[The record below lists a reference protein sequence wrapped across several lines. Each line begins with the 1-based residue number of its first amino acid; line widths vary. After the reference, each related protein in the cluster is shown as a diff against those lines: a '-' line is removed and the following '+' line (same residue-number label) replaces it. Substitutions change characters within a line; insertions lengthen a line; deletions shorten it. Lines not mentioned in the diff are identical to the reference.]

1 MDLEKEIEQ
10 LIDRSLAE
18 DIRSGDITSLACL
31 SDCRY
36 TTGMMFLKQSGIV
49 AGLPLLALLFCKL
62 NPQSEVTLMVPEGS
76 FQKAGTQIA
85 KVSGSAPAILSGE
98 RIALNLLQH
107 ACGVATITQAYVKKI
122 SGIKCD
128 ILDSRRTIPGLRALQ
143 KYAVAVG
150 GGKNHRNGLDD
161 CFVIKSTHLAF
172 LPGSEHGSITQAI
185 DRVKNY
191 SPETPIEVQ
200 IDDIKDIEE
209 AVKHDIRAIIFR
221 NMSTEELSESV
232 SLIRKTNKKIY
243 LAFSGDVV
251 LETVRDFA
259 ETGVNGICV
268 SALTHSVQDIDIRM
282 SLK

>member
-18 DIRSGDITSLACL
+18 DVRSGDITSLACL
-31 SDCRY
+31 SECRY
-36 TTGMMFLKQSGIV
+36 TTGMLFLKQSGIV
-49 AGLPLLALLFCKL
+49 AGLPILELLFRKL
-62 NPQSEVTLMVPEGS
+62 DPLAEVTLMVPEGS
-76 FQKAGTQIA
+76 LQRTGTQIA
-85 KVSGSAPAILSGE
+85 KVSGSAPTILSGE

-107 ACGVATITQAYVKKI
+107 ASGVATITHAFVKKL

-161 CFVIKSTHLAF
+161 CFVIKSAHLAF
-172 LPGSEHGSITQAI
+172 LPGKERHPMVEAI
-185 DRVKNY
+185 DKVKNY

-200 IDDIKDIEE
+200 LDNYQDIEE
-209 AVKHDIRAIIFR
+209 VLKHEIRAIIFR
-221 NMSTEELSESV
+221 NMSLEQLSESV
-232 SLIRKTNKKIY
+232 ALIRKSNKKIY

-251 LETVRDFA
+251 LETVRDIA
-259 ETGVNGICV
+259 ETGINGVCV

>member
-18 DIRSGDITSLACL
+18 DVRTGDITSLACL
-31 SDCRY
+31 SECRY
-36 TTGMMFLKQSGIV
+36 TTGMLFLRQSGIV
-49 AGLPLLALLFCKL
+49 AGLPLLQLLFRKL
-62 NPQSEVTLMVPEGS
+62 DPQAEVTFMVPEGS
-76 FQKAGTQIA
+76 FQKTGIQIA

-107 ACGVATITQAYVKKI
+107 ACGVATITHAYVKKI

-143 KYAVAVG
+143 KYAVAAG

-161 CFVIKSTHLAF
+161 CFVIKSAHLAF
-172 LPGSEHGSITQAI
+172 LPDHERRPIAEAI
-185 DRVKNY
+185 NKVRNY
-191 SPETPIEVQ
+191 SREIPIEVQ
-200 IDDIKDIEE
+200 IDDFKDIEE
-209 AVKHDIRAIIFR
+209 VLKHDIRAIIFR
-221 NMSTEELSESV
+221 NMSTEQLSESV
-232 SLIRKTNKKIY
+232 SLIRKSNRKIY